1 MRYIGLEFEKFIQSE
16 FKRISWYVVKLDL
29 DVNRIEQC
37 LCTHEYTLL
46 TYLICLLNRVSYFCI
61 KWYFSMVSVFT
72 LPLICGV
79 AEDRW
84 PPTTHWTRQHNF
96 VFYPPLLNTVHTEYR
111 QLRTNINDDV
121 DHDGSD
127 VDHDGDDVDQVIAV
141 FPFARRRKLSFTP
154 SYLNPESLSHNS
166 E

>member
-1 MRYIGLEFEKFIQSE
+1 
-16 FKRISWYVVKLDL
+16 
-29 DVNRIEQC
+29 
-37 LCTHEYTLL
+37 
-46 TYLICLLNRVSYFCI
+46 
-61 KWYFSMVSVFT
+61 MVSVFT
-72 LPLICGV
+72 LALICGV
-79 AEDRW
+79 VEDRW
-84 PPTTHWTRQHNF
+84 PPTTNLTRQHNF
-96 VFYPPLLNTVHTEYR
+96 VFYPPLLNTV